1 MTHIRRILFPI
12 ASFHSAAAL
21 APSVNEMAR
30 RFDASVILVN
40 AFNPVPE
47 YVFGPAPETPCGSN
61 EGPILFSPALQQLRN
76 RQERHLEEFAQTYFS
91 GIRHAE
97 RIVDGN
103 PARVIEWV
111 SNCEDI
117 DLVVMPTRGLGK
129 FRRFLF
135 SSVTSKI
142 LHDVACPVWTSI
154 HRLGRPWDSPT
165 DYHSILCVTRMSPEE
180 AVVLETASLFAQAY
194 GARLCLL
201 HIQSISNEGRERCT
215 PQSLRQAFDR
225 VCHAMGWGISTDV
238 CVRIQNGN
246 KTSDVRQTASEQ
258 GADLIIVDRGRER
271 GVFSRAFS
279 QLCTIIRESPCPVVS
294 V

>member
-1 MTHIRRILFPI
+1 MTHLRSILFPF
-12 ASFHSAAAL
+12 AFSHTAAAL

-47 YVFGPAPETPCGSN
+47 YVYGPAPETPCGSS
-61 EGPILFSPALQQLRN
+61 ERPILFSPALQQVRN
-76 RQERHLEEFAQTYFS
+76 RQERRLEEFAQTYFS
-91 GIRHAE
+91 GIRHTE

-111 SNCEDI
+111 ANCEDI
-117 DLVVMPTRGLGK
+117 DLVMMPTCGLGR

-135 SSVTSKI
+135 SSVTAKI

-154 HRLGRPWDSPT
+154 HRLGRPWASPT
-165 DYHSILCVTRMSPEE
+165 EYRSILCATRMGPEE
-180 AVVLETASLFAQAY
+180 DVVLETASLFAQAY
-194 GARLCLL
+194 GAKLCLL
-201 HIQSISNEGRERCT
+201 HIQSVSNEDSERCT
-215 PQSLRQAFDR
+215 PQSIRQAFDR
-225 VCHAMGWGISTDV
+225 VCRAMGCGISTDV
-238 CVRIQNGN
+238 CVRILNRKKASN
-246 KTSDVRQTASEQ
+246 IRQTASEQ
-258 GADLIIVDRGRER
+258 AADLIIVGRGRER

-279 QLCTIIRESPCPVVS
+279 QLFTIIRESPCPALS